1 MGVVTKV
8 GAIMKKYIPTVLISC
23 LLLQLCGCYS
33 MQEIQKDE
41 FLLRAGSEDL
51 QIKTNS
57 GKSILFQKDDYV
69 LRSDTIVGSG
79 NTVSLYDWIPEK
91 EFEGGIAIAEV
102 ESFSM
107 YEFSILNTTG
117 GIMLLGFLGTMLVF
131 GILTG
136 FQQ

>member
-1 MGVVTKV
+1 MGVVIKV
-8 GAIMKKYIPTVLISC
+8 GAIMKKYISAVLVPC

-41 FLLRAGSEDL
+41 FLLRAGNEDL

-57 GKSILFQKDDYV
+57 GNSILFQKDDYV

-79 NTVSLYDWIPEK
+79 NTVSHYDWIPEK
-91 EFEGGIAIAEV
+91 EFEGSIAIAEV

-107 YEFSILNTTG
+107 YQFSMLNTTG
-117 GIMLLGFLGTMLVF
+117 GILLLGLLGTMLVF
-131 GILTG
+131 GLLTG

>member
-1 MGVVTKV
+1 MGVEIKV
-8 GAIMKKYIPTVLISC
+8 GAIMNKYISALLVPC

-41 FLLRAGSEDL
+41 FLLRAGNEDL

-57 GKSILFQKDDYV
+57 GNSILFQKDDYV

-79 NTVSLYDWIPEK
+79 NTVSHYDWIPEK
-91 EFEGGIAIAEV
+91 EFEGSIAIAEV

-107 YEFSILNTTG
+107 YQFSMLNTTG
-117 GIMLLGFLGTMLVF
+117 GILLLGLLGTMLVF
-131 GILTG
+131 GLLTG

>member
-1 MGVVTKV
+1 MGVVIKV
-8 GAIMKKYIPTVLISC
+8 GAIMKKYISAVLVPC

-41 FLLRAGSEDL
+41 FLLRAGKEDL

-57 GKSILFQKDDYV
+57 GNSILFQKDDYV

-79 NTVSLYDWIPEK
+79 NTVSHYDWIPEK
-91 EFEGGIAIAEV
+91 EFEGSIAIAEV

-107 YEFSILNTTG
+107 YQFSMLNTTG
-117 GIMLLGFLGTMLVF
+117 GILLLGLLGTMLVF
-131 GILTG
+131 GLLTG